1 MKVWTKE
8 EIKNLL
14 LINDIMVVKSLVK
27 LYQLQTVDEQRAGE
41 TTHQNGV
48 GFNGTDSQFLSSC
61 ARFAMQTG
69 YLSQKQI
76 AIVRRKIMKYA
87 RQITDIANGKL
98 RIE

>member
-14 LINDIMVVKSLVK
+14 LTKDIMVVKSLVK
-27 LYQLQTVDEQRAGE
+27 LYQLQTLDEQRAGE

-69 YLSQKQI
+69 YLSPKQI
-76 AIVRRKIMKYA
+76 AIVRRKIIKYSG
-87 RQITDIANGKL
+87 QITKIANGEL